1 MVQKPEALY
10 ITAPSP
16 MLHTT
21 GRSGAPSCAP
31 TAAPMPCPSEA
42 PKLRTRR
49 HWRLSK
55 PRGMRWSALRKLSET
70 TSVPSGS
77 VVADPDDGAR
87 VTEAEVGGIAAGVLP
102 VPDAAHDV
110 VALLRETL
118 DTADVVRVVHREA
131 RVVEDAG
138 GHGQGQA
145 L

>member
-55 PRGMRWSALRKLSET
+55 PNGIRWSALRKLSET

-77 VVADPDDGAR
+77 AR
-87 VTEAEVGGIAAGVLP
+87 ARHV
-102 VPDAAHDV
+102 
-110 VALLRETL
+110 RE
-118 DTADVVRVVHREA
+118 VVRVNRPIG
-131 RVVEDAG
+131 RVP
-138 GHGQGQA
+138 HGLVVQLA
-145 L
+145 HPLPPRDRSAAAASLEMR